1 MPSKEIFLSYNSMDR
16 NLASSVKQK
25 LKTHGFGAFL
35 AHQDIEVSKKW
46 REEIQKHL
54 DTCCALMA
62 IVTKRFRESSWT
74 NQEVGI
80 AIGKGKPV
88 ASLIFDTEDLPGF
101 LEAMQG
107 VKAAENELDKPIS
120 KVIRVINRLLRSSG
134 AYDVDEK
141 AATRDEYIQ
150 FSNRSKYLRNDTLSV
165 LAKYGFRYC
174 RDEEPEIPSHWAISR
189 SYGPHILSSIK
200 RIRLQALGFCR
211 TYRFLI
217 DFLDEWSSHS
227 RYWNPYAMMVM
238 KHDSDEY
245 HSSKYNNVWIELSY
259 GKFRESSLRTQ
270 ADRVGGSTVWPT
282 GYTVIPITSFLS
294 YVGPDKTTCS
304 FDLLDKRFV
313 SKLRYTRSLVSDGRL
328 SRSAILNSISR
339 MAEKASG
346 GKKKALEHELQ
357 ALKGVFGVSYG
368 KLRADPG
375 FVVHDMKSKHHIES
389 AIGMMLDW
397 IKNNGH
403 WL

>member
-1 MPSKEIFLSYNSMDR
+1 MTSKEIFLSYNSMDR

-25 LKTHGFGAFL
+25 LKAHGFGAFL

-54 DTCCALMA
+54 DTCCALVA
-62 IVTKRFRESSWT
+62 IVTKHFDESSWT

-107 VKAAENELDKPIS
+107 VKAAENKLDKPIS

-134 AYDVDEK
+134 VFDVDQK
-141 AATRDEYIQ
+141 AVIKDEYIQ
-150 FSNRSKYLRNDTLSV
+150 FSNRSKYLKNDTLSV
-165 LAKYGFRYC
+165 LEKYGFGYC
-174 RDEEPEIPSHWAISR
+174 RDKELEIQSYWISR
-189 SYGPHILSSIK
+189 SYRPHVLSAMK
-200 RIRLQALGFCR
+200 RISVPALGFYR

-217 DFLDEWSSHS
+217 DFLDEWSSHD
-227 RYWNPYAMMVM
+227 RYWNPYAMMIA
-238 KHDSDEY
+238 KHEHDEY

-259 GKFRESSLRTQ
+259 GKFRESSLRVQ
-270 ADRVGGSTVWPT
+270 AGRVGGSRVWPT
-282 GYTVIPITSFLS
+282 GYTVIPVTPFLS
-294 YVGPDKTTCS
+294 YVGPDRTSCN
-304 FDLLDKRFV
+304 FGLLEKRFV
-313 SKLRYTRSLVSDGRL
+313 SKLKYTGSLIRDGKL
-328 SRSAILNSISR
+328 SRGAILNSIAK
-339 MAEKASG
+339 MVEKASG
-346 GKKKALEHELQ
+346 DKKKALEHELQ
-357 ALKGVFGVSYG
+357 DLRKVFRIPYG
-368 KLRADPG
+368 DLRADPG
-375 FVVHDMKSKHHIES
+375 FVAHGVKSKHHIETT
-389 AIGMMLDW
+389 IGTMLDW

>member
-1 MPSKEIFLSYNSMDR
+1 MPSKEIFLSYNSKDR
-16 NLASSVKQK
+16 SLASSVKQK
-25 LKTHGFGAFL
+25 LKAHGFGAFL
-35 AHQDIEVSKKW
+35 AHQDIEVSRKW

-62 IVTKRFRESSWT
+62 IVTKHFDESSWT

-107 VKAAENELDKPIS
+107 VKAADNELGKPIS
-120 KVIRVINRLLRSSG
+120 KVIRVINRQLKSSG
-134 AYDVDEK
+134 AYDVNEK
-141 AATRDEYIQ
+141 AAGKDEYMQ
-150 FSNRSKYLRNDTLSV
+150 FSNGSKYLRNDTLSV
-165 LAKYGFRYC
+165 LAEYEFRHC
-174 RDEEPEIPSHWAISR
+174 RDEALEIPSYWTVSR
-189 SYGPHILSSIK
+189 SYRPHILSAIK
-200 RIRLQALGFCR
+200 RIRLQALGFGR

-217 DFLDEWSSHS
+217 GFLDEWSSHD
-227 RYWNPYAMMVM
+227 RYWNPYAMLVV

-270 ADRVGGSTVWPT
+270 ANRVGSSRVWPT

-294 YVGPDKTTCS
+294 YVGPDKTTCN
-304 FDLLDKRFV
+304 FDLLEKKYV
-313 SKLRYTRSLVSDGRL
+313 SKLRHTRSLVGDRRL
-328 SRSAILNSISR
+328 SRGAILNGIAG
-339 MAEKASG
+339 MAEKSSG
-346 GKKKALEHELQ
+346 DKLKAIQDELRV
-357 ALKGVFGVSYG
+357 LRGVFGVSYG
-368 KLRADPG
+368 DLRADPG
-375 FVVHDMKSKHHIES
+375 FVAHGMKSKRHIES
-389 AIGMMLDW
+389 AIGTTLDW
-397 IKNNGH
+397 IENNGH